1 MLRRAQEAVLHPDV
15 KFEVFLEDGWQE
27 KVKGKQ
33 PLRFSQNIVC
43 IELTGPDLT
52 DLSFVDLPGIVQN
65 AESEVVNL
73 VEDMVNNYIKGTS
86 LILVTLLMSD
96 DIENQKAARLAHLA
110 DPKGHRTI
118 GVLTKPDTITTGSTK
133 AREMWLQ
140 VIEGHKHALLH
151 GYYCTRQ
158 PDDDERA
165 RKISNAAA
173 RDAEAAF
180 FKSTHPW
187 STSQHQH
194 RFGTQNLVQSISKL
208 LTQIIRESLPSQLG
222 KVAEQLAACTAQL
235 DTLPPAIATEPSAF
249 VLARVTRFGAELGAR
264 IQGAPAHGRTELVQR
279 MRRALRS
286 MSSSVSNS

>member
-1 MLRRAQEAVLHPDV
+1 MPAGALHRRVVLPNQDLLRIRPKGRAARRSQREVEHMLRRAQEAVLHPDV

-118 GVLTKPDTITTGSTK
+118 
-133 AREMWLQ
+133 
-140 VIEGHKHALLH
+140 
-151 GYYCTRQ
+151 
-158 PDDDERA
+158 
-165 RKISNAAA
+165 
-173 RDAEAAF
+173 
-180 FKSTHPW
+180 
-187 STSQHQH
+187 
-194 RFGTQNLVQSISKL
+194 
-208 LTQIIRESLPSQLG
+208 
-222 KVAEQLAACTAQL
+222 
-235 DTLPPAIATEPSAF
+235 
-249 VLARVTRFGAELGAR
+249 
-264 IQGAPAHGRTELVQR
+264 
-279 MRRALRS
+279 
-286 MSSSVSNS
+286 